1 MNEAMKRPGAGR
13 TPKTILCL
21 LLVGASGLALVG
33 CGGASSPTTVP
44 TPIPTPTPVPTPT
57 PDPNVPPAGSGC
69 GKPYPPM
76 ITRWGVKV
84 LYRGAEY
91 HTVDATPLVGPNID
105 YCQSIGFTDG
115 RSICPIRPEG
125 VADREACEVWRSG
138 IAKDTGQ
145 PGPTW
150 TWIEN
155 GTGRTSYCSSAAG
168 APCDRSPNGPF
179 TVKAYKSGV
188 YRICTEAGACGET
201 EVDR

>member
-1 MNEAMKRPGAGR
+1 
-13 TPKTILCL
+13 
-21 LLVGASGLALVG
+21 
-33 CGGASSPTTVP
+33 
-44 TPIPTPTPVPTPT
+44 
-57 PDPNVPPAGSGC
+57 
-69 GKPYPPM
+69 M
-76 ITRWGVKV
+76 ITRFGVKV

-105 YCQSIGFTDG
+105 YCLSIGFTDG

-155 GTGRTSYCSSAAG
+155 GTGRSSYCSSTAG
-168 APCDRSPNGPF
+168 APCDKSPTGPF
-179 TVKAYKSGV
+179 TVRAIKGGL